1 MAAVGA
7 PASAD
12 EIAASADILPVPT
25 ITIYPGDVIGND
37 MLADQSFPAGT
48 RANAAILGERKL
60 IVGKVARR
68 TLVPGKPITANAIAE
83 PDLVKRGT
91 IIRAYL
97 QRGRPLDHDAGPAPP
112 VRRARRHHP
121 VPQRRQRPRHH
132 GQGASRRQHR
142 HRNHPM
148 KRLCLL
154 ALLVGILAAGGADAA
169 TRIKDITS
177 VQGVRDN
184 LLIGYGLVIGLAGTG
199 DTMRNAPFTEQSI
212 KAMLDHLGVNV
223 QGASLRIRNVAG
235 VTVTADLPAFAGPG
249 SRIDVSISSIGDAT
263 SLRGGTLLM
272 TPMMAAD
279 GQTYA
284 VAQGSIAVSGFVA
297 GGQAETV
304 TEGVATGGRISN
316 GALVERE
323 VLGALRAGQPLVLEL
338 RNPDFAT
345 ATMIA
350 DRINQFAKQA
360 YGRPVAL
367 ERDMRNVLLK
377 KPDDNEHS
385 ALPRRGRQS
394 HGDARFARPCRH

>member
-1 MAAVGA
+1 M
-7 PASAD
+7 
-12 EIAASADILPVPT
+12 PT
-25 ITIYPGDVIGND
+25 ITIYPGDVIGNAHARRSE
-37 MLADQSFPAGT
+37 LSRRDQGQCRDPR
-48 RANAAILGERKL
+48 RAEL

-97 QRGRPLDHDAGPAPP
+97 NEGGLSITTLVLPLQSGALGAIIQCRNVDSGRVIMGS
-112 VRRARRHHP
+112 
-121 VPQRRQRPRHH
+121 
-132 GQGASRRQHR
+132 GASRRQHP

-184 LLIGYGLVIGLAGTG
+184 QLIGYGLVIGLAGTG

-304 TEGVATGGRISN
+304 TEGVADRWPHFQRRPGRARGHRRS
-316 GALVERE
+316 R
-323 VLGALRAGQPLVLEL
+323 
-338 RNPDFAT
+338 
-345 ATMIA
+345 
-350 DRINQFAKQA
+350 
-360 YGRPVAL
+360 GRPAAGSGTAQPRL
-367 ERDMRNVLLK
+367 RHRHHDRR
-377 KPDDNEHS
+377 PDQPVRQ
-385 ALPRRGRQS
+385 AGIRPPGR
-394 HGDARFARPCRH
+394 ARARHAQCPPQEAR